1 MSVGIQQSL
10 FDSVEHR
17 ELAIPACLVG
27 RLVMPVLR
35 KDCLDYI
42 LNIHY
47 AKRVPSIS
55 FAYGLFIDGEMVGC
69 ITYGSPASPW
79 LCKGVCGEKYRKD
92 VIELNR
98 LVLKNNKKNEASF
111 LVGNSLRMLGQRR
124 NSIVVSYADSARHHL
139 GIVYQASNFLF
150 TGTTKPRTDMAAKNG
165 KHSRHHSGDRANRV
179 YRSAKHRYV
188 IFVGN
193 KRFKR
198 EARKAL
204 RYSVVPYLKT

>member
-1 MSVGIQQSL
+1 MQLSL
-10 FDSVEHR
+10 FDNQ
-17 ELAIPACLVG
+17 ITPQNG
-27 RLVMPVLR
+27 RSIVPVKRMIIPVLR

-55 FAYGLFIDGEMVGC
+55 FAYGLFSGGEMVGC
-69 ITYGSPASPW
+69 VTYGSPASPW

-98 LVLKNNKKNEASF
+98 LVLKNNGKNEASF
-111 LVGNSLRMLGQRR
+111 LVGNSLRMLGKER
-124 NSIVVSYADSARHHL
+124 NSIVVSYADSAQNHI
-139 GIVYQASNFLF
+139 GIIYQATNFLF
-150 TGTTKPRTDMAAKNG
+150 TGTTKPRTDMAAKGG

-188 IFVGN
+188 IFVGT
-193 KRFKR
+193 KKFKKT
-198 EARKAL
+198 ARKAL
-204 RYSVVPYLKT
+204 RYEVSPYPKV

>member
-1 MSVGIQQSL
+1 MAENLKQNSPTSAVPL
-10 FDSVEHR
+10 E
-17 ELAIPACLVG
+17 

-55 FAYGLFIDGEMVGC
+55 YAYGLFVGGEMVGC
-69 ITYGSPASPW
+69 VTYGSPASPC
-79 LCKGVCGEKYRKD
+79 LCKGVCGEDYRKD

-98 LVLKNNKKNEASF
+98 LVLKNNEKNEASF
-111 LVGNSLRMLGQRR
+111 LVGNSLRILGKDR
-124 NSIVVSYADSARHHL
+124 NSIVVSYSDSAQNHR
-139 GIVYQASNFLF
+139 GVIYQATNFLF
-150 TGTTKPRTDMAAKNG
+150 TGTTKSRTDMAAKDG

-188 IFVGN
+188 IFVGE
-193 KRFKR
+193 KKFKK
-198 EARKAL
+198 EARNAL
-204 RYSVVPYLKT
+204 RYKVLPYPKA